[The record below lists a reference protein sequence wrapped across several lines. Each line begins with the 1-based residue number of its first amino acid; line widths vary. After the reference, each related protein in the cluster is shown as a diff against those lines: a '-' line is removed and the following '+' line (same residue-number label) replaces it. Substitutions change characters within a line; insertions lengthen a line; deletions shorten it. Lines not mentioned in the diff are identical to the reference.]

1 MTGWRACARLSG
13 VETAHEVLI
22 ALARRYSFGDVAA
35 LVAAGAGGAS
45 LTTRDG
51 AQVDQLCAFGQRLLD
66 LDAEDFGNPDA
77 AIDANSDHSFADR
90 VRGDAVPET
99 LVARAINCRMPQHPR
114 ERRRGALGSLRPVF
128 GLLLEVIDAR
138 WRRRETAG
146 LVATVHITS
155 EYLPLLVWERVL
167 GHAGD
172 PARLPAQVSGQGSA
186 WGDFDDE
193 SCPHTRAE
201 KAAAGHARRVE
212 HDSVAGWRGYL
223 DRQHSHVAHALA
235 VCAAECPRP
244 CSVLTRHSAEDQK
257 TLEARCRTALS
268 YADSQIV
275 RLRHTAPVGHGFGV
289 PSPAEVL
296 AAWEHSREAL
306 ARHEPAVLT
315 QDGFPLPGLPS
326 LFSALA
332 GARVTPDTILA
343 DTADA
348 LVEALSAAG

>member
-1 MTGWRACARLSG
+1 

-51 AQVDQLCAFGQRLLD
+51 ALIDQLCAFGQRLID

-77 AIDANSDHSFADR
+77 ATDANLDHSFADR
-90 VRGDAVPET
+90 VRGDAAPEN
-99 LVARAINCRMPQHPR
+99 LVTRALACRMPQHPN
-114 ERRRGALGSLRPVF
+114 ERRRGALGSLRPAF

-146 LVATVHITS
+146 LVAAVHITS
-155 EYLPLLVWERVL
+155 EYLPLLVWERIL
-167 GHAGD
+167 GHAAD
-172 PARLPAQVSGQGSA
+172 PARLPAQVSGKGSA

-193 SCPHTRAE
+193 GCRHTRAE
-201 KAAAGHARRVE
+201 KGAASHALRAE
-212 HDSVAGWRGYL
+212 HDSPAGWRSYL
-223 DRQHSHVAHALA
+223 DRQHSHVSQALA
-235 VCAAECPRP
+235 VCAVECERP
-244 CSVLTRHSAEDQK
+244 CSVYTRHSAEEQK
-257 TLEARCRTALS
+257 ILETGCRIALS
-268 YADSQIV
+268 YVDSPVV

-289 PSPAEVL
+289 PSQREVL
-296 AAWEHSREAL
+296 AAWEQTRETLSR
-306 ARHEPAVLT
+306 HQPAVLT

-332 GARVTPDTILA
+332 GGPVTPDTILA
-343 DTADA
+343 DTAKA
-348 LVEALSAAG
+348 LVEALGGAG

>member
-1 MTGWRACARLSG
+1 
-13 VETAHEVLI
+13 
-22 ALARRYSFGDVAA
+22 LARRYAFGEVAA
-35 LVAAGAGGAS
+35 LVAAGAGGAD

-51 AQVDQLCAFGQRLLD
+51 AQIDQLCAFGQRLLD

-77 AIDANSDHSFADR
+77 ATDANLDHSFADR
-90 VRGDAVPET
+90 VRGDAVPDA
-99 LVARAINCRMPQHPR
+99 LLARALACRMPQHPG
-114 ERRRGALGSLRPVF
+114 ERRRGALGSLRPAF

-138 WRRRETAG
+138 WRRRETAA
-146 LVATVHITS
+146 LVAAVHITS

-172 PARLPAQVSGQGSA
+172 PARLPAQVGGEGSS
-186 WGDFDDE
+186 WGDFDDD

-201 KAAAGHARRVE
+201 KSAASRALRVE
-212 HDSVAGWRGYL
+212 HDSTGGWRGYL

-235 VCAAECPRP
+235 VCAVECERP
-244 CSVLTRHSAEDQK
+244 CTVLARHPAEDQK

-268 YADSQIV
+268 YVDSPIV

-306 ARHEPAVLT
+306 ARSEPAVLT

-348 LVEALSAAG
+348 LVEALGGAG

>member
-1 MTGWRACARLSG
+1 
-13 VETAHEVLI
+13 VETAHEVLV

-35 LVAAGAGGAS
+35 LVAAGAGGAT

-51 AQVDQLCAFGQRLLD
+51 AQIDQLCAFGQRLLD

-77 AIDANSDHSFADR
+77 ATDANSDHSFADR
-90 VRGDAVPET
+90 VRGERVPEA
-99 LVARAINCRMPQHPR
+99 LVARALNCRMPQHPR
-114 ERRRGALGSLRPVF
+114 ERRRGALDSLRPAY

-146 LVATVHITS
+146 LVAAVHITS

-172 PARLPAQVSGQGSA
+172 PARLPAQVGGEGSS
-186 WGDFDDE
+186 WGDFDDD

-201 KAAAGHARRVE
+201 KGAASHALRVG
-212 HDSVAGWRGYL
+212 HDSSGGWRSYL
-223 DRQHSHVAHALA
+223 DRQHSHIAHALA
-235 VCAAECPRP
+235 VCAAECARP
-244 CSVLTRHSAEDQK
+244 CTVLTRHGAVDQK
-257 TLEARCRTALS
+257 VVEAGCRTALS
-268 YADSQIV
+268 YVDSPIV

-296 AAWEHSREAL
+296 AAWEHSRETL
-306 ARHEPAVLT
+306 SRHEPAVLT

-326 LFSALA
+326 LFTALA

-348 LVEALSAAG
+348 LVVALSGTG